1 MLPAFVDKTK
11 IFLEK
16 LAIAAD
22 TRKEVKIHEEI
33 ILLTSEVIS
42 KVAFGLD
49 IDVQKRPEQPIH
61 SKYVQLLDYL
71 NWFNVRPFAAPF
83 LMLPPYKREM
93 ARLTKEFDDVIIYL
107 IKDRIAAAEQAARSA
122 PRRSP
127 SPLHPDDQEN
137 ASIAAGTIQ
146 HEDEDSLRK
155 AVGASKD
162 ILSIALAHA
171 AGSNSGTLDL
181 VDVVSQIKTFFFAGF
196 DTSSSVLAWTMYH
209 LARRPDLE
217 SKLLEEINNVLPG
230 SRDPTPE
237 DLSSMPFLDKLV
249 KETLRLHPPA
259 ASARWAEEGESV
271 LGKWDIGGSVIYMP
285 TYLCHRD
292 PEYWG
297 PNSEAF
303 DPEVRL

>member
-1 MLPAFVDKTK
+1 VN
-11 IFLEK
+11 LE
-16 LAIAAD
+16 LTANQ
-22 TRKEVKIHEEI
+22 EVKIHEEI

-49 IDVQKRPEQPIH
+49 IDVQMNPEAPIH

-71 NWFNVRPFAAPF
+71 NWFNVRPLAAP
-83 LMLPPYKREM
+83 LLLLPRYKREM
-93 ARLTKEFDDVIIYL
+93 ARLTKNFDDVL
-107 IKDRIAAAEQAARSA
+107 IDLIQSRISDAEQAARSA

-127 SPLHPDDQEN
+127 SPLHADGEED
-137 ASIAAGTIQ
+137 ASIATGTIQ

-171 AGSNSGTLDL
+171 AGSSSGTLDL

-196 DTSSSVLAWTMYH
+196 DTSSSALAWAMYH
-209 LARRPDLE
+209 LARRPELE
-217 SKLLEEINNVLPG
+217 HKLLEEINRVLPG

-237 DLSSMPFLDKLV
+237 DFSSMPFLDKLV

-297 PNSEAF
+297 PNAEEF
-303 DPEVRL
+303 DPEVGV